1 MGQGLGKGYD
11 TIVFSYPSA
20 TDPALPATGQDP
32 FGIPVRHRVNMES
45 YVQAR
50 LAVHIQDPSSSGT
63 SLMQAQY
70 TTDLTGAGGWADLV
84 GVNIPM
90 NVAGTFVSAWGNIP
104 AGAKLPVEVL
114 IRLITQNGAGAGDS
128 VTMLGHRIDLR

>member
-11 TIVFSYPSA
+11 SITFVYPSA
-20 TDPALPATGQDP
+20 TDPAMPAAAQDP

-50 LAVHIQDPSSSGT
+50 FGIHIQDPSSSGT
-63 SLMQAQY
+63 SLLQAQY
-70 TTDLTGAGGWADLV
+70 TTDLTGAGSWTDLV

-90 NVAGTFVSAWGNIP
+90 NVAGTLVSAWGNIP
-104 AGAKLPVEVL
+104 AAAKLPLEVL

-128 VTMLGHRIDLR
+128 VTMLGHRIDFR